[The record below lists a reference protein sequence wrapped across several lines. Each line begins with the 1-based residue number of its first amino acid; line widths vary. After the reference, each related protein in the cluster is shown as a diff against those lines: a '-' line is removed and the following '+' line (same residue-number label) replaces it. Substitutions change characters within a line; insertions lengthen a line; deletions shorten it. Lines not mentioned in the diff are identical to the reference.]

1 MIEVINKIIKY
12 SRRNKTYPGATLD
25 QIKHIEIKCGYSLP
39 SGYSELYSTT
49 NGGRLFNNELLEID
63 DVIELLNDNT
73 YIEKEDM
80 IVFPTDYVKK
90 VITYKNR
97 IPLFK
102 KKNDVI
108 FIDLDPDTN
117 GVTGQIV
124 LYANNTMRVLANSLK
139 DFIIELSNNLDD
151 IYKRDLFSYFITS
164 NITFIKND
172 KDADVIKL
180 NNNKIGVKVLNLDN
194 NVLSKEFINKK
205 LDTNLF
211 INILNSFIRITN
223 TFNERVKNNIIIF
236 DRSMNHTIYNYFY
249 YTELYNKNNFTV
261 TDINEYINKLKEI
274 NIDILANMD
283 FKLGLIY
290 QIDDKVNRSYVNANH
305 RLDVLVS
312 KSKITIKYV
321 FNVKESYIYDEVNN
335 LISYISNIEEAK
347 VISNIDETFLKL
359 DKNIILEAY
368 NLFKTDMPKYNF
380 DFVDE
385 SKINYNVHINELIN
399 NMLSCNW
406 IDMSYGMDIER
417 IESKNISDLTLDEL
431 KKYFSAIIKREEI
444 EKGYIAILIDR
455 GIFDKLIFK
464 LKEYKENV

>member
-1 MIEVINKIIKY
+1 MKKKVVFLPYDMDTALGIN
-12 SRRNKTYPGATLD
+12 NEGALVFSYNLEDID
-25 QIKHIEIKCGYSLP
+25 QIEGGADVYNGQQSVLWKNMRDAFFDDMKEMYQGLRS
-39 SGYSELYSTT
+39 SGAISYDKVKQMFEEHQAKWPEAI
-49 NGGRLFNNELLEID
+49 FNDDAWFKYID
-63 DVIELLNDNT
+63 PL
-73 YIEKEDM
+73 IEKGNASYLSMLQGSKEGQRNWWM
-80 IVFPTDYVKK
+80 YYRFRY
-90 VITYKNR
+90 
-97 IPLFK
+97 
-102 KKNDVI
+102 
-108 FIDLDPDTN
+108 LDSKYNAGD
-117 GVTGQIV
+117 
-124 LYANNTMRVLANSLK
+124 SLK

-172 KDADVIKL
+172 KEADVIKL

-223 TFNERVKNNIIIF
+223 TFNETVKNTIIIF

-385 SKINYNVHINELIN
+385 SKINYNAHINELIN

-406 IDMSYGMDIER
+406 IDMSYGMDIEK
-417 IESKNISDLTLDEL
+417 IESKNND
-431 KKYFSAIIKREEI
+431 
-444 EKGYIAILIDR
+444 
-455 GIFDKLIFK
+455 
-464 LKEYKENV
+464 